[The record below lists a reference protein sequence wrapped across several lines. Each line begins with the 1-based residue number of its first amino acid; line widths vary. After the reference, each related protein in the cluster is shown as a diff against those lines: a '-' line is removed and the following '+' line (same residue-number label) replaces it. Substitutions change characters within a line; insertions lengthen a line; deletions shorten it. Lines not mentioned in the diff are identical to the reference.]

1 VVVEDFIIPLPVSDE
16 TPSQRTRRDV
26 IADDTLPQAQRG
38 WLSRADDRR
47 SYIFDSIDGDGSFVY
62 MINTG
67 LNDDHTVS
75 NFFRFVGLFKHQ
87 N

>member
-1 VVVEDFIIPLPVSDE
+1 VVVEDFIIPLPDSDE

-26 IADDTLPQAQRG
+26 DTFPLPQRG

-47 SYIFDSIDGDGSFVY
+47 SYIYDPIDGDGSFVY

-67 LNDDHTVS
+67 LNEDHTVS